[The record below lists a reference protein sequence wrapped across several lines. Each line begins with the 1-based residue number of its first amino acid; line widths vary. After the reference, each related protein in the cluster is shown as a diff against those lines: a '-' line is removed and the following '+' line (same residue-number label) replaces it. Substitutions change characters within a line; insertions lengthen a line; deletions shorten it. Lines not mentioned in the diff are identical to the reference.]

1 MESRSVPSIGS
12 GGRKPGRHQ
21 GEHRLARPHRS
32 DEPQGVPAGRRDLQ
46 PTLRRLQPVPTPGLA
61 GLEALWGPLG
71 RSRQPYHGPA
81 PDPPA

>member
-21 GEHRLARPHRS
+21 GEHRLARPHRP

-46 PTLRRLQPVPTPGLA
+46 PTIRRLQPSYL
-61 GLEALWGPLG
+61 
-71 RSRQPYHGPA
+71 RQV
-81 PDPPA
+81 